1 MGCAVSQQNVSVQ
14 RCVLQQNV
22 SVQRCF
28 ALFRTLGLRHLLVCD
43 ELNGVVGVVT
53 RKDFCKIGH
62 IRP

>member
-1 MGCAVSQQNVSVQ
+1 MVEYRAFPAL
-14 RCVLQQNV
+14 RLQQNV

-28 ALFRTLGLRHLLVCD
+28 TLFRTLGLRHLIVCD

-62 IRP
+62 HL